1 MTQKS
6 ESQIL
11 ADTFEAVRGLTKFYI
26 SKLEKL
32 DVKKQYSFNGVSF
45 NTAYWITAH
54 LVWSE
59 HSLIIEGL
67 GGKKMD
73 IPWLEEFSIGSPSA
87 IKETWPEYKEVLK
100 RMDQVHEAAMKLI
113 RSLSD
118 EELDKPNHI
127 GAYFMGKNTKRSI
140 ITHAIRHEP
149 MHTGQISWILK
160 LNSVEMP

>member
-6 ESQIL
+6 ESHVL
-11 ADTFEAVRGLTKFYI
+11 ADTFEAVRSLTKFYI
-26 SKLEKL
+26 SKLENL
-32 DVKKQYSFNGVSF
+32 DVKKQYTIDGIKF
-45 NTAYWITAH
+45 NTAFWITAH
-54 LVWSE
+54 LVWTE

-73 IPWLEEFSIGSPSA
+73 IPWLEEFSIGSTTA
-87 IKETWPEYKEVLK
+87 NKDTWPEYNEVLK
-100 RMDQVHEAAMKLI
+100 RMDEVHDAAMNLI

-118 EELDKPNHI
+118 EELDKPNLI
-127 GAYFMGKNTKRSI
+127 GATFMRTNSKRAV

>member
-1 MTQKS
+1 MTHKS

-26 SKLEKL
+26 SKLENL
-32 DVKKQYSFNGVSF
+32 DIRKQYTINGVSL
-45 NTAYWITAH
+45 NTALWITAH
-54 LVWSE
+54 LVWTE
-59 HSLIIEGL
+59 HSLLIEGL

-73 IPWLEEFSIGSPSA
+73 IPWLEEFSIGSSTA
-87 IKETWPEYKEVLK
+87 NKDTWPEYDEVLK
-100 RMDQVHEAAMKLI
+100 RMDEVHNTAMKLL

-118 EELDKPNHI
+118 DELDKPNLI
-127 GAYFMGKNTKRSI
+127 DANFMGKNSKRNV